1 MVENNREDRMVTVK
15 KILACLDLSDYSEDV
30 LDYAVTLAKMFRAE
44 VVVINVINKREI
56 DAVSTAGQYYP
67 ELVNV
72 TTFMQRAKADRRA
85 RLEKLLE
92 DVHPGTGIGT
102 AIRIQAGVPFEEI
115 LLAINEEKIDL
126 VVLGNKGRTNLART
140 LLGSHAEKV
149 FRHSPVPVLNVRN
162 RSKFGRKA

>member
-1 MVENNREDRMVTVK
+1 MVEVK
-15 KILACLDLSDYSEDV
+15 KILACIDLSEYSEEV
-30 LDYAVTLAKMFRAE
+30 LDYAITLARMFRAE
-44 VVVINVINKREI
+44 VVIINVINKREI

-72 TTFMQRAKADRRA
+72 ATFMQRAKADRRS
-85 RLEKLLE
+85 RIETLLNS
-92 DVHPGTGIGT
+92 VFSGNGIGT

-115 LLAINEEKIDL
+115 LLAINEEKVNL

-162 RSKFGRKA
+162 RQKFTEAAERRSK